1 MTPTGATMRSIG
13 SQSKRRHRRTR
24 RPRASRSSW
33 RAKAWSSRSN
43 RPRARMRGRMA
54 GSRPRGGPSMNA
66 LEALSQA
73 KDVINV
79 RRVYGGPYQENG
91 LTIIPAANVTGGGGG
106 GGDPAGN
113 GGAGFG
119 VRAKPAGAWVIKDGE
134 ATWRPAFDLNR
145 TVLFGQLIAIVALL
159 VTRSIVKT
167 LAKANR

>member
-1 MTPTGATMRSIG
+1 
-13 SQSKRRHRRTR
+13 
-24 RPRASRSSW
+24 
-33 RAKAWSSRSN
+33 
-43 RPRARMRGRMA
+43 
-54 GSRPRGGPSMNA
+54 MNA
-66 LEALSQA
+66 LEAVSQA

-79 RRVYGGPYQENG
+79 RRVYGEPYQEEG

-106 GGDPAGN
+106 GGDTAGN

-145 TVLFGQLIAIVALL
+145 TVLVGQLIAIVALL

-167 LAKANR
+167 LAKPKG